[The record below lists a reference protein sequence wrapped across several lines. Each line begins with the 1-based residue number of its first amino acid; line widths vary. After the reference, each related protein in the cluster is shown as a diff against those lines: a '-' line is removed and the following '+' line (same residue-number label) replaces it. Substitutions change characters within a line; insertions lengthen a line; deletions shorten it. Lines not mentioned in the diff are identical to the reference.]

1 MMAPCPAA
9 MTGRRPRGMP
19 SGPRVP
25 TRVTRA
31 GARNLFG
38 SPADGLLWL
47 LAQLAGNRGA
57 HLLLH
62 GRATACYALSS
73 CCGRAIARS
82 CNSGKLP
89 VQSCPEAGVA
99 PRILAVLGPKG
110 GVGKS
115 TIASNLLV
123 AALLDGV
130 VAAGLDLD
138 SQGSL
143 MTWGQDRLRRGRQP
157 PAAVT
162 AATVGDWRAA
172 VARERSRALV
182 VFDCPPSLE
191 DQRRLAEVLALA
203 RAATLVLVPT
213 LPMVLACGRLSI
225 SRWCCVIALVLPW
238 SSCSMA
244 CCRTARW

>member
-1 MMAPCPAA
+1 M
-9 MTGRRPRGMP
+9 
-19 SGPRVP
+19 
-25 TRVTRA
+25 
-31 GARNLFG
+31 
-38 SPADGLLWL
+38 
-47 LAQLAGNRGA
+47 
-57 HLLLH
+57 
-62 GRATACYALSS
+62 
-73 CCGRAIARS
+73 
-82 CNSGKLP
+82 
-89 VQSCPEAGVA
+89 A

-182 VFDCPPSLE
+182 VVDCPPSLE
-191 DQRRLAEVLALA
+191 DERRLAEVLALA

-213 LPMVLACGRLSI
+213 LPHGASLRKVVDFSVVLRDRVGAPVVFVLNG
-225 SRWCCVIALVLPW
+225 VLPNRTLVA
-238 SSCSMA
+238 SSRELLTRRGELAPAEVPHRDAITRALDNGESVVESPGTPGGDA
-244 CCRTARW
+244 LLALWRFAQQRLGFAEAA